1 MRHESPERPALHP
14 TYGLAV
20 LADLLR
26 ELGVDP
32 VPLLEAEGV
41 DPLRLRDSQARV
53 EPAVELAVIRRA
65 IAAAGIPGLG
75 LRAGQRHHFGLF
87 GTWGLAL
94 ASSPDLAGAIRVGL
108 RYIGLVHTFL
118 SWRFVEDES
127 LPRLEASEVRP
138 LGPLRRFV
146 MERDM
151 AAAVTLLGDFTGDR
165 RALSGASFP
174 YPAPAWAD
182 AYHDVFGPAVVFGA
196 PRAVLRINPD
206 RLRRPLPQANP
217 MTARLAEEQC
227 RLLLSGRSAP
237 ASAAER
243 LRRALLAR
251 PGVFPA
257 LPDAAA
263 ACGLSVRT
271 LRRHLAAEGTS
282 YRDELDRIRREL
294 ATRYLADTGL
304 SLTETADRLGY
315 RDAAAFSHAFRR
327 WFGESP
333 GRWRRRQR
341 T

>member
-1 MRHESPERPALHP
+1 MQQASGEHPTLHP

-20 LADLLR
+20 LAELLT

-32 VPLLEAEGV
+32 GPLLEAEGV
-41 DPLRLRDSQARV
+41 DPLRLRDAQGRV
-53 EPAVELAVIRRA
+53 RPAVELAIIRRA
-65 IAAAGIPGLG
+65 IAAAGVPELG

-87 GTWGLAL
+87 GMWGLAL
-94 ASSPDLAGAIRVGL
+94 ASSPDLADAIRVGL

-118 SWRFVEDES
+118 AWRFVEDDQS
-127 LPRLEASEVRP
+127 PRLEASERQP

-146 MERDM
+146 IERDT
-151 AAAVTLLGDFTGDR
+151 AAAVTLLGDFAGDR
-165 RALSGASFP
+165 LALIGASFP

-182 AYHDVFGPAVVFGA
+182 AYRGVFGPAVVFGA
-196 PRAVLRINPD
+196 PRAILRIDPA

-227 RLLLSGRSAP
+227 RLLLSGRSAA
-237 ASAAER
+237 ASVAER
-243 LRRALLAR
+243 LRRTLLAR

-257 LPDAAA
+257 LPEAAA

-282 YRDELDRIRREL
+282 YRAELDRLRREL
-294 ATRYLADTGL
+294 ASRYLADTRL
-304 SLTETADRLGY
+304 SVTETADRLGY

-333 GRWRRRQR
+333 GRWRRRRR